1 LAQAKS
7 APLRVGEIQPM
18 QEQMRRGEI
27 QPTERPLRVGEMQ
40 PMQEMQRQSVSMAGL
55 PDFFGNTTTGALPA
69 TTTASSIQQPWMQ
82 LARAMP
88 TNPYGGPSGGGGLS
102 GPFQAN
108 LGTRI

>member
-1 LAQAKS
+1 
-7 APLRVGEIQPM
+7 M
-18 QEQMRRGEI
+18 QEQMRQQGI
-27 QPTERPLRVGEMQ
+27 S
-40 PMQEMQRQSVSMAGL
+40 PMQQMLQEMLRQQDQMQRQSVSMAGL

>member
-1 LAQAKS
+1 M
-7 APLRVGEIQPM
+7 QPM
-18 QEQMRRGEI
+18 QEQMRQQGI
-27 QPTERPLRVGEMQ
+27 S
-40 PMQEMQRQSVSMAGL
+40 PMQQMLQEMLRQQDQMQRQQDQMQRQSVSMAGL

>member
-1 LAQAKS
+1 
-7 APLRVGEIQPM
+7 M
-18 QEQMRRGEI
+18 
-27 QPTERPLRVGEMQ
+27 PTERPLRVGEMRQQEQMQ
-40 PMQEMQRQSVSMAGL
+40 PMQQMLQEMLRQQDQMQRQSVSMAGL

>member
-1 LAQAKS
+1 MRQ
-7 APLRVGEIQPM
+7 
-18 QEQMRRGEI
+18 QEQ
-27 QPTERPLRVGEMQ
+27 MQ
-40 PMQEMQRQSVSMAGL
+40 PMQQMLQEMLRQQDQMQRQSVSMAGL